1 MDVGTQSERFEQKTA
16 LIRQRLQ
23 RTNQHW
29 EDTFFMTLARNYG
42 FGLNGDAFETGLI
55 WFLSGRWI
63 SIAITYFRLRLSSL
77 DKRTLTEEEGD
88 EYYLSL
94 RKEYL
99 YLKHKFSLNE
109 MDASLWRFLRL
120 RPGNFPH
127 VRIAQL
133 AYLYHSTCALLSKVV
148 EAASMEQVK
157 KLLLTQTSAYW
168 EVHFIFSKPSPRR
181 QKHLSEDSLNLIL
194 INTVV
199 PFLYAYGL
207 HKGDDKLCQRAG
219 SYLEL
224 LKAENNHVIRLW
236 QAAGIE
242 VESAADSQAILQL
255 QKEYCDKKDCLRCRF
270 GYEYLKHK

>member
-1 MDVGTQSERFEQKTA
+1 
-16 LIRQRLQ
+16 
-23 RTNQHW
+23 
-29 EDTFFMTLARNYG
+29 
-42 FGLNGDAFETGLI
+42 
-55 WFLSGRWI
+55 
-63 SIAITYFRLRLSSL
+63 
-77 DKRTLTEEEGD
+77 
-88 EYYLSL
+88 
-94 RKEYL
+94 
-99 YLKHKFSLNE
+99 
-109 MDASLWRFLRL
+109 
-120 RPGNFPH
+120 
-127 VRIAQL
+127 
-133 AYLYHSTCALLSKVV
+133 V